1 MHDDFGI
8 AIRLENGA
16 AVFEFA
22 TPLSGVR
29 QISVVANSEL
39 SFAAINYDRL
49 RVRERGV
56 AGSGIARVADGGI
69 AGKRCETL
77 RIENVLHQTHAFD
90 DVKVG
95 AIGGTNSGGF
105 LSAMLQRIKSQ
116 IAEFRG
122 LRISE
127 RAENST
133 VIVEVIVIELELLCH
148 VRRIASFD
156 DSSNVSRA
164 VLDISQSSAKNQS
177 ASAVSGNHFISA

>member
-1 MHDDFGI
+1 
-8 AIRLENGA
+8 
-16 AVFEFA
+16 
-22 TPLSGVR
+22 
-29 QISVVANSEL
+29 
-39 SFAAINYDRL
+39 
-49 RVRERGV
+49 
-56 AGSGIARVADGGI
+56 
-69 AGKRCETL
+69 
-77 RIENVLHQTHAFD
+77 
-90 DVKVG
+90 VKVG